1 MFDSC
6 DARDVVCIASEKAQ
20 GPTVFSTKSWCDRRK
35 SLLGFLVILVLL
47 VPFTAAFENTG
58 ATMDEGSLL
67 LYPELIRH
75 GELPY
80 RDFETFYGPANAYML
95 AATYSIFGPDIMVE
109 RTVGL
114 IYRALVLSLVFA
126 LIARWNLTLAA
137 GCTALTAWV
146 LLGADIVAYAWFG
159 GIACLLGSILLFAGA
174 RSDARTFFA
183 GLLASC
189 ALLYRVDLAPAIILS
204 AFPLLRSAMPAQRVR
219 YFIGAATGL
228 LPLGLLT
235 CAVGPGEMINNLFLY
250 PVVYTSPARH
260 VPMSAVEPYVRE
272 LFATHLLAVGVN
284 LVAGI
289 VAVRVQ
295 PRELRNRLLLS
306 VALVGAMLTA
316 QAAQRLDLMHLTC
329 AAFLSVGTLPLS
341 LLILIARGREW
352 QPKLAPI
359 LLVPIAVLAALE
371 AIVPE
376 MAAFVK
382 QESQRALIPS
392 EDDGRFVYHA
402 GRSFP
407 CASRES
413 AVIVARMLDRL
424 ERESTP
430 GERMFVGPAD
440 LRRTNYCDTFIY
452 YLMPKLRPNGY
463 FLEMNPLSAN
473 RVGSRL
479 VDDIGASD
487 WLVLNRAIDTLSE
500 TNRSLEFQSN
510 EPNLTVREKFRL
522 VGEFGPFLLFRA
534 KTGLRATGQPAALAQ
549 F

>member
-6 DARDVVCIASEKAQ
+6 DARDTVCIAPELAQ
-20 GPTVFSTKSWCDRRK
+20 GATAFDTKAWCGRRK
-35 SLLGFLVILVLL
+35 LLLGLLVILGLL
-47 VPFTAAFENTG
+47 VPFTAAFEKTG
-58 ATMDEGSLL
+58 GPMDEGSLL

-80 RDFETFYGPANAYML
+80 RDFETFYGPANAYVL
-95 AATYSIFGPDIMVE
+95 AATYSIFGADIMVE

-114 IYRALVLSLVFA
+114 IYRALILSLVFA
-126 LIARWNLTLAA
+126 LIARWNVTLAA

-146 LLGADIVAYAWFG
+146 LLAAWIVAYAWFG
-159 GIACLLGSILLFAGA
+159 GIACLLGSILLLTAT
-174 RSDARTFFA
+174 RSDGRAFFA
-183 GLLASC
+183 GLLASW

-204 AFPLLRSAMPAQRVR
+204 ALPLLHFAMPAQRVR

-235 CAVGPGEMINNLFLY
+235 CAVGPREMINNLFLY

-260 VPMSAVEPYVRE
+260 LPMSTVEPYVRA

-306 VALVGAMLTA
+306 IALVGAMLTA

-371 AIVPE
+371 AVAPE

-392 EDDGRFVYHA
+392 EDDGRFVQHA

-407 CASRES
+407 CASREN
-413 AVIVARMLDRL
+413 AIIVARMLDRL
-424 ERESTP
+424 ERESTL
-430 GERMFVGPAD
+430 GQRVLVGPAD

-452 YLMPKLRPNGY
+452 YLMPKLRPSGY

-479 VDDIGASD
+479 VDDINSSD
-487 WLVLNRAIDTLSE
+487 WLVLDRAIDTWRE
-500 TNRSLEFQSN
+500 KNRSLEFQSN
-510 EPNLTVREKFRL
+510 APNLAVREKFQL
-522 VGEFGPFLLFRA
+522 VGEFGPYLLFRA
-534 KTGLRATGQPAALAQ
+534 KTGLRATGQPAGLAQ

>member
-20 GPTVFSTKSWCDRRK
+20 GPTVFSAKTWRDRRK
-35 SLLGFLVILVLL
+35 LLLGFLVILVLL

-58 ATMDEGSLL
+58 AAMDEGSLL

-114 IYRALVLSLVFA
+114 IYRALILSLVFA

-146 LLGADIVAYAWFG
+146 LLGACIVAYAWFG
-159 GIACLLGSILLFAGA
+159 GIACLLGSILLFTGA

-183 GLLASC
+183 GLLASF

-204 AFPLLRSAMPAQRVR
+204 AFPLLHFAMPAQRVR
-219 YFIGAATGL
+219 YFIGAVTG
-228 LPLGLLT
+228 
-235 CAVGPGEMINNLFLY
+235 
-250 PVVYTSPARH
+250 SARH
-260 VPMSAVEPYVRE
+260 MPMSTVEPYVRE

-295 PRELRNRLLLS
+295 PRELRNRLFLS
-306 VALVGAMLTA
+306 IALVGAMLTA

-371 AIVPE
+371 AVVPE

-402 GRSFP
+402 GRFPARHGRALSSLLACSIGWRGNQLPATVCSWGQLICAAQTTAIPSF
-407 CASRES
+407 
-413 AVIVARMLDRL
+413 I
-424 ERESTP
+424 
-430 GERMFVGPAD
+430 
-440 LRRTNYCDTFIY
+440 I
-452 YLMPKLRPNGY
+452 
-463 FLEMNPLSAN
+463 
-473 RVGSRL
+473 
-479 VDDIGASD
+479 
-487 WLVLNRAIDTLSE
+487 
-500 TNRSLEFQSN
+500 
-510 EPNLTVREKFRL
+510 
-522 VGEFGPFLLFRA
+522 
-534 KTGLRATGQPAALAQ
+534 
-549 F
+549 